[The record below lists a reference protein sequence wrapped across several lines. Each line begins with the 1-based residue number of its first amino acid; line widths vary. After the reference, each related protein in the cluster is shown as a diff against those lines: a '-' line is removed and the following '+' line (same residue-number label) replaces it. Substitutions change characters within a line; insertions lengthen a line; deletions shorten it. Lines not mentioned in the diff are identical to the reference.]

1 MTRKL
6 VTGIILLFPM
16 LFAAC
21 SSKQIVTEPTT
32 IYLKPPQHLMMP
44 TPEPVCTAT
53 TNGVLLDC
61 YLSARDALRAANAD
75 KAAMRSAV
83 GDD

>member
-1 MTRKL
+1 M
-6 VTGIILLFPM
+6 ILLSLT

-21 SSKQIVTEPTT
+21 SSKQIVPEPTT
-32 IYLKPPQHLMMP
+32 IYLKPPAHLMGP
-44 TPEPVCTAT
+44 TPEPVCAAT
-53 TNGVLLDC
+53 TNGGLLGC

-83 GDD
+83 GVE

>member
-6 VTGIILLFPM
+6 VTGTILIFPF

-32 IYLKPPQHLMMP
+32 IYIKPPQHLTLP
-44 TPEPVCTAT
+44 TPEPVCAAT
-53 TNGVLLDC
+53 TNGALLEC

-83 GDD
+83 GVE

>member
-1 MTRKL
+1 M
-6 VTGIILLFPM
+6 LFFPL

-32 IYLKPPQHLMMP
+32 IYLKTPAHLMGP
-44 TPEPVCTAT
+44 TPEPVCAAT
-53 TNGVLLDC
+53 TNGALLEC

-75 KAAMRSAV
+75 KAAMRGAV
-83 GDD
+83 GAD

>member
-6 VTGIILLFPM
+6 ATGIILLFP
-16 LFAAC
+16 LLLSAC
-21 SSKQIVTEPTT
+21 SSKQVVTEPTVIKIT
-32 IYLKPPQHLMMP
+32 PPSHLMAP
-44 TPEPVCTAT
+44 TPEPVCAAT
-53 TNGVLLDC
+53 TNGALLDC

-83 GDD
+83 GCE